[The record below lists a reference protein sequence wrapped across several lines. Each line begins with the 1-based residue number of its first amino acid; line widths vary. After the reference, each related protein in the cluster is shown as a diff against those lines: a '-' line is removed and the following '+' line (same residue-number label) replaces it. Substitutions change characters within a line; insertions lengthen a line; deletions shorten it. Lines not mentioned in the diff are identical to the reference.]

1 MARFCQQKQFHVL
14 MCVHIVATSVQI
26 YWPNS
31 SKFSSAVIPFKNQ
44 GGSLWVKHMED
55 PVALIGALEMKSGFH
70 IFKGLFSL
78 NFGVHLIF

>member
-1 MARFCQQKQFHVL
+1 

-31 SKFSSAVIPFKNQ
+31 SKFSSAVISFKNQ
-44 GGSLWVKHMED
+44 GGSLWVKHMEN
-55 PVALIGALEMKSGFH
+55 PVALIGALEVKFGFH

-78 NFGVHLIF
+78 NF